1 MVERSKS
8 TARKMMRIAGPLLAL
23 TALAA
28 CTTIGSV
35 PNEGIGFREARFVE
49 ISAMR
54 EWRKCKDDALML
66 DTQARRNDAP
76 ARYLASARLL
86 QRCESQLGPEVSGIA
101 PDERMQSFALGIQN
115 QFKGGDVAA
124 ARAGLEKFKAAYG
137 DHDLYLADGS
147 SFIET
152 MELLF
157 GLRDRTDVGEFSTVN
172 VSEALKSELR
182 RARYWKHN

>member
-1 MVERSKS
+1 
-8 TARKMMRIAGPLLAL
+8 MRIAGPLLAL

-28 CTTIGSV
+28 CTTMGSV

-54 EWRKCKDDALML
+54 EWRKCKADALKL

-86 QRCESQLGPEVSGIA
+86 QGCESRLGPEVSGIA
-101 PDERMQSFALGIQN
+101 PDERMRAFALGIQN

-124 ARAGLEKFKAAYG
+124 ARSSLENYRKAHD
-137 DHDLYLADGS
+137 DHDLYFADGS
-147 SFIET
+147 SFVET
-152 MELLF
+152 MELLL
-157 GLRDRTDVGEFSTVN
+157 GLRDRTDVGELSMVN
-172 VSEALKSELR
+172 VSDTLKSELR
-182 RARYWKHN
+182 RVRYWKHN

>member
-1 MVERSKS
+1 
-8 TARKMMRIAGPLLAL
+8 MRIAGPLLAL

-28 CTTIGSV
+28 CTTMGGGPS
-35 PNEGIGFREARFVE
+35 EGIGFREARFVE

-54 EWRKCKDDALML
+54 EWRKCKDDALEL

-86 QRCESQLGPEVSGIA
+86 QGCESRLGPEVSGIA
-101 PDERMQSFALGIQN
+101 PEERTRAFALGIQN
-115 QFKGGDVAA
+115 HFKGGDVAA

-137 DHDLYLADGS
+137 GYDLYFTDGS
-147 SFIET
+147 SFTET

-157 GLRDRTDVGEFSTVN
+157 GLRDRTDLGEFSTVN
-172 VSEALKSELR
+172 VSEELKSELR